1 MFLQV
6 CSPGQTLGGGGSAA
20 NQLTHSHTP
29 PPAIYMPLG
38 GADVKQKADQRKLCQ
53 EVTKNSREHR
63 ARGGQGGLSKPGGQR
78 AQRAEPRVGGHAGLS
93 LCLPALPFLPMGHR
107 PLWNRAEHSLIVA
120 SGQEGGGPPR
130 GRSTPSLGMGQGRA
144 WSGTVS
150 PRLKGT

>member
-6 CSPGQTLGGGGSAA
+6 HSPGQTLGGGCSEPAH
-20 NQLTHSHTP
+20 NLPP

-38 GADVKQKADQRKLCQ
+38 GADVEQKADQRKLCQ

-63 ARGGQGGLSKPGGQR
+63 ARGGQGGPSKPGGQR
-78 AQRAEPRVGGHAGLS
+78 TQRAESRVGGHAGLS

-120 SGQEGGGPPR
+120 SGQEGGGTPR
-130 GRSTPSLGMGQGRA
+130 GRSTPSLGMGQSRA

-150 PRLKGT
+150 PRLEGT